1 MIPFTSIP
9 VQTTIPFQP
18 EWKGSKNQFID
29 NEILSLI
36 NKGVIIRSAH
46 EHGEFISPI
55 FLCDKRDGSF
65 RMILNLK
72 TLNRYVEYNHFKMET
87 IWTAVSMMKPGCY
100 MATIDI
106 KDTYYCVPINKVHQ
120 KYLKFKWKGT
130 LYQFTCYPNGLAC
143 CPRKFTKLMKPVY
156 CTLREAGHLSVGYID
171 DSYLQGNDYDQCLEN
186 IKATVTLFNTL
197 GVVTHPV
204 KSVLEPTQQITF
216 LGFQLNSLTMTISLT
231 PEKAVKVKDACQNL
245 LTNASPTIREVSQV
259 LGLLTSS
266 MPGVM
271 YGPLH
276 YRWLDIDKSQAL
288 HLHKGNFDKTIMLS
302 PCAKADLK
310 WWTESIESAYN
321 VISHGEPALTLATDA
336 SKTGW
341 GCTTLGTPTGGHW
354 TPEEASNHINY
365 LEIKAVLLGLQSFVK
380 VVSDKHFKV
389 LVDNTTAVS
398 CINQMGTCHSQDLN
412 CLVISIWE
420 WCINHNVWL
429 TVAHIPGTDNVIA
442 DRESRKSRSDTEWA
456 LDSHI
461 FYKPVQECGF
471 TPDVDLFASRLNNK
485 CRKYISYRPDP
496 GAQAVNAF
504 TIPWGNL
511 QFYAFPPFSI
521 ILKVLRKVNS
531 EIATGLIVVPH
542 WPTQSWWPY
551 LTDMLIAKP
560 IILPRKPD
568 LLYLPSEPQ
577 RIHPLSK
584 TMRLIPFQQL

>member
-1 MIPFTSIP
+1 
-9 VQTTIPFQP
+9 
-18 EWKGSKNQFID
+18 
-29 NEILSLI
+29 
-36 NKGVIIRSAH
+36 
-46 EHGEFISPI
+46 
-55 FLCDKRDGSF
+55 
-65 RMILNLK
+65 
-72 TLNRYVEYNHFKMET
+72 
-87 IWTAVSMMKPGCY
+87 
-100 MATIDI
+100 
-106 KDTYYCVPINKVHQ
+106 
-120 KYLKFKWKGT
+120 
-130 LYQFTCYPNGLAC
+130 
-143 CPRKFTKLMKPVY
+143 
-156 CTLREAGHLSVGYID
+156 
-171 DSYLQGNDYDQCLEN
+171 
-186 IKATVTLFNTL
+186 
-197 GVVTHPV
+197 
-204 KSVLEPTQQITF
+204 
-216 LGFQLNSLTMTISLT
+216 
-231 PEKAVKVKDACQNL
+231 
-245 LTNASPTIREVSQV
+245 
-259 LGLLTSS
+259 

-271 YGPLH
+271 YGRLH

-288 HLHKGNFDKTIMLS
+288 HLHKGDFDKTITLS

-321 VISHGEPALTLATDA
+321 VVSHGEPALTLATDA

-354 TPEEASNHINY
+354 TPEEVSNHINY

-380 VVSDKHFKV
+380 VVSDKHVKV

-461 FYKPVQECGF
+461 FDKAVQECGF

-485 CRKYISYRPDP
+485 CRKHISYRPDP

-521 ILKVLRKVNS
+521 ILKVLGKVNS

-542 WPTQSWWPY
+542 WPTVLVALFDRYANCKTHY
-551 LTDMLIAKP
+551 LT
-560 IILPRKPD
+560 
-568 LLYLPSEPQ
+568 
-577 RIHPLSK
+577 
-584 TMRLIPFQQL
+584 